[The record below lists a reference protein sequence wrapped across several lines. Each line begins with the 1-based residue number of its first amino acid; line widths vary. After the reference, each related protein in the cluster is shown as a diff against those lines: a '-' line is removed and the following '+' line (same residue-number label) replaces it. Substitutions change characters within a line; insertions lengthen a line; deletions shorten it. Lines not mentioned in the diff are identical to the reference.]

1 MLEPIGSIKPLRLFI
16 IHYCKHKGDY
26 DDFSLL
32 VTFNFSNHKDAF
44 CGLEIYLIRTGSKGL
59 KKIDLCNS
67 LAKNYT
73 VLTLKFAQIGGGFA
87 VQIQISENCKTE
99 VF

>member
-16 IHYCKHKGDY
+16 IHYCKHKEDY

-32 VTFNFSNHKDAF
+32 VTFNFSFTKTPFVDYIFN
-44 CGLEIYLIRTGSKGL
+44 LNREQRT

>member
-1 MLEPIGSIKPLRLFI
+1 MIFHFLTF
-16 IHYCKHKGDY
+16 
-26 DDFSLL
+26 
-32 VTFNFSNHKDAF
+32 VTFNITHKDAF
-44 CGLEIYLIRTGSKGL
+44 CRLFNLIKEQRTKN
-59 KKIDLCNS
+59 IDLCNS
-67 LAKNYT
+67 LAKNYS

>member
-32 VTFNFSNHKDAF
+32 VTFNFNITKTPFVDYIFNSN
-44 CGLEIYLIRTGSKGL
+44 GEQRT

>member
-1 MLEPIGSIKPLRLFI
+1 M
-16 IHYCKHKGDY
+16 DY
-26 DDFSLL
+26 I
-32 VTFNFSNHKDAF
+32 FNLNR
-44 CGLEIYLIRTGSKGL
+44 EQRT

>member
-44 CGLEIYLIRTGSKGL
+44 CGLYIFNSNGEQRTI
-59 KKIDLCNS
+59 KIDLCNS